1 MRPTISIV
9 IAALLFAAL
18 SCSRDVHS
26 YKITDEKKAF
36 EEIKDRKGLTV
47 DEGRLLYAAAIRS
60 NMGQA
65 LGGKASGLVGKT
77 VGEVIDEQ
85 RKLET
90 DEKARSAEQERLAV
104 EAKAKQ
110 DARAAELR
118 GTLTLSVFRKL
129 FVPSNPMGGR
139 YSDYVSISCAYQ
151 NKSAKNIRAF
161 TGEIAFTDLFGKEI
175 FSSNVTISDPVKAGA
190 TGQWEGS
197 IEFNQFID
205 SHRRL
210 RDTELKDMK
219 IVWSPK
225 SIIFEDGS
233 VIGEQP
239 KTGA

>member
-1 MRPTISIV
+1 MRQTTCIV
-9 IAALLFAAL
+9 IATLLFAAL

-36 EEIKDRKGLTV
+36 DEIRDRKGLTV
-47 DEGRLLYAAAIRS
+47 EESRLLYAATIRS

-65 LGGKASGLVGKT
+65 LGGKASVLVGKT

-90 DEKARSAEQERLAV
+90 DEKARSAEQERLAA
-104 EAKAKQ
+104 EAKARE

-118 GTLTLSVFRKL
+118 GTLTLSVFRKE
-129 FVPSNPMGGR
+129 FMPSNPMGGR
-139 YSDYVSISCAYQ
+139 YSAYVSIGCAYQ
-151 NKSAKNIRAF
+151 NKSSKDIRAF

-197 IEFNQFID
+197 IEFNQFVD

-219 IVWSPK
+219 IVWSPR
-225 SIIFEDGS
+225 SIIFGDGS
-233 VIGEQP
+233 IIGDQP
-239 KTGA
+239 KDGA

>member
-1 MRPTISIV
+1 MRPTTRIV
-9 IAALLFAAL
+9 ITTLLFAVL
-18 SCSRDVHS
+18 SCSRDVRS
-26 YKITDEKKAF
+26 YKIADEKKAF

-47 DEGRLLYAAAIRS
+47 EESRLLYAATIRS

-65 LGGKASGLVGKT
+65 LGGKSSVLVGKT
-77 VGEVIDEQ
+77 VGEVIEEQ

-90 DEKARSAEQERLAV
+90 DEKARSAEQERLAA
-104 EAKAKQ
+104 EAKAKE

-118 GTLTLSVFRKL
+118 GTLTLSVFRKE
-129 FVPSNPMGGR
+129 FMPSNPMGGR
-139 YSDYVSISCAYQ
+139 YSAYVSIGCAYQ
-151 NKSAKNIRAF
+151 NKSSKDIRAF

-190 TGQWEGS
+190 TGQWEES
-197 IEFNQFID
+197 IEFNQFVD

-219 IVWSPK
+219 IVWSPR
-225 SIIFEDGS
+225 SIIFADGS
-233 VIGEQP
+233 VIGDQP